1 LRLDLRHA
9 QLSKLDVSGGA
20 NQLDAQL
27 PSPKGTVTIN
37 VSGGA
42 NNVTI
47 VAPAH
52 TQWRVAVS
60 GGVSAVTINGS
71 SSGNL
76 GGDFQQQSPGYNAAT
91 DRFDIVISGGASH
104 LDFRTG

>member
-1 LRLDLRHA
+1 VL
-9 QLSKLDVSGGA
+9 
-20 NQLDAQL
+20 
-27 PSPKGTVTIN
+27 IN

-42 NNVTI
+42 NNVTM

-52 TQWRVAVS
+52 AQWRVAVS

-76 GGDFQQQSPGYNAAT
+76 GGDFQKQSPEYGSAS
-91 DRFDIVISGGASH
+91 DRLDIEISGGASH
-104 LDFRTG
+104 IDFRTG

>member
-1 LRLDLRHA
+1 
-9 QLSKLDVSGGA
+9 VSGG
-20 NQLDAQL
+20 
-27 PSPKGTVTIN
+27 P
-37 VSGGA
+37 

-91 DRFDIVISGGASH
+91 DRVDIVISGGASH